1 MLDRRTVDRL
11 RGVDTAGHP
20 VVSVYLGV
28 SPDPGQ
34 LRSTGTRLKA
44 LLHPYREPAEASDGE
59 RVRSLRKD
67 FETVVAMA
75 DRVSLDQGRG
85 TAIFVCG
92 AVGLEEAITL
102 PVPVPDRAM
111 VDTAPY
117 LGPLEAALEQ
127 SRRYCAVVIGRRIA
141 SIYRFHMGSLESWE
155 EIAEEEVRKHNFGG
169 FLGYSERRTRAHAGA
184 VAQRLCRAVAARLL
198 QLQRAGEFDLLAV
211 GGSQGNIEGLLAELP
226 GELRSLLVGTFVIDV
241 RRAPAAEIAEQCA
254 KLALGHARQVDDGL
268 VADLLEAAG
277 ARGRGVLGLDR
288 AMDAS
293 NQRAID
299 KLLVGAV
306 PAVPG
311 VACGGCGWL
320 ARSGGT
326 CVSCGAG
333 THPVADLYEAV
344 AEVARAE
351 GGLVHYLLAGA
362 GLGDAGIGAL
372 VRFGVPTAGG
382 GASGA
387 ANGR

>member
-1 MLDRRTVDRL
+1 MLDRHTVDRL

-20 VVSVYLGV
+20 VVYLGL

-34 LRSTGTRLKA
+34 LRSTGIRLKA
-44 LLHPYREPAEASDGE
+44 LLHPYRELVEAAEGE
-59 RVRSLRKD
+59 RARSLRRD
-67 FETVVAMA
+67 FDAVVAMA

-92 AVGLEEAITL
+92 AAGLEEAVTL
-102 PVPVPDRAM
+102 PVSVPDRAM
-111 VDTAPY
+111 VDAAPY
-117 LGPLEAALEQ
+117 LGPLEAVLEQ

-141 SIYRFHMGSLESWE
+141 SIYHFHMGSLESWE
-155 EIAEEEVRKHNFGG
+155 EVAEEEVRKHNFGG

-184 VAQRLCRAVAARLL
+184 VAQRLCRTVATRLL

-211 GGSQGNIEGLLAELP
+211 GGSHGNIEGLLAELP
-226 GELRSLLVGTFVIDV
+226 GDLRSLLAGTFVVDV
-241 RRAPAAEIAEQCA
+241 RRASVVEIAEQCGR
-254 KLALGHARQVDDGL
+254 LAEDHARQVDDRL

-306 PAVPG
+306 LAIPG
-311 VACGGCGWL
+311 VACIGCGWL
-320 ARSGGT
+320 ARSGET
-326 CVSCGAG
+326 CVSCGTA
-333 THPVADLYEAV
+333 TRRAADLYEAV
-344 AEVARAE
+344 AEAARAE
-351 GGLVHYLLAGA
+351 GGSVHYLLAGD

-372 VRFGVPTAGG
+372 VRFGVPAAEGG
-382 GASGA
+382 GAGA
-387 ANGR
+387 PSRR